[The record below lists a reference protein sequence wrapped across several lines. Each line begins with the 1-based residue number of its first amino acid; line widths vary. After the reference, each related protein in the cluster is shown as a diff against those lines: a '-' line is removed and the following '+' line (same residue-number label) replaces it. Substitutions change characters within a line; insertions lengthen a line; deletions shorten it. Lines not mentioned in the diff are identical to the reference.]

1 MARLVDESKLAR
13 IHAAT
18 MELVVENGYGGAS
31 ILSIAKKAGVAEGY
45 LYRFYSGKQELVTAL
60 LYSKINHLIISM
72 KKYLVQYPD
81 IRKVIELLIGEIFLL
96 AETVQDEIRFIHVL
110 MHDYNFQV
118 SESQR
123 EEIRILCEKVVEIGI
138 VSGDINPNLTP
149 EEVYSMGFVYPIEFI
164 NMRIKG
170 FFGSTGWTAEEK
182 LRVVDFSLNSLK

>member
-31 ILSIAKKAGVAEGY
+31 ILAIAKKAGVAEGY

-60 LYSKINHLIISM
+60 LYSKINHLIVSL
-72 KKYLVQYPD
+72 KQYLVLYPD
-81 IRKVIELLIGEIFLL
+81 IRKVFELLIGEIFLL
-96 AETVQDEIRFIHVL
+96 AETVQNEIRFIHVL

-123 EEIRILCEKVVEIGI
+123 EEIRILCEKVIEIG
-138 VSGDINPNLTP
+138 VESGDINQNLTP
-149 EEVYSMGFVYPIEFI
+149 EEVYAMGFVYPIEFI

-170 FFGSTGWTAEEK
+170 FFGSSGWTSEEK
-182 LRVVDFSLNSLK
+182 LRVVNFSLNSLK